1 MLYTIILLAL
11 LFAFF
16 NGLKDSATIVAS
28 VISSRA
34 MRPRRAL
41 LWVGLGEFI
50 GPLIF
55 GTAVAKTVGADLL
68 TTEALTTEIILASLA
83 GAFVWNLFTTLA
95 GLPASSSHALV
106 GGLVGG
112 ALVGKGLAVVKMAG
126 LLKVLLALF
135 LSPVLGL
142 LGGFLVTR
150 LLFALFAN
158 FPPRINQWFRVGQWP
173 AAFTVAM
180 SHGTN
185 DSQKAM
191 GIIVMALITEGR
203 LQHFVVPTWVQVAAA
218 GAIALG
224 ASIGGWQLIRTMGG
238 RLFRIRPIHAFSAQ
252 LSGAAVIL
260 GAALVGGPVSTTQV
274 MSSTIMGAG
283 AAERINKVR
292 WMVVQDILLAW
303 IFTIPAAGI
312 MAALFHLAFQ
322 WVGWV

>member
-1 MLYTIILLAL
+1 
-11 LFAFF
+11 
-16 NGLKDSATIVAS
+16 
-28 VISSRA
+28 

-50 GPLIF
+50 GPLLF

-68 TTEALTTEIILASLA
+68 TVQALSTEIILASLA

-112 ALVGKGLAVVKMAG
+112 ALAAKGMAAIKMAG

-135 LSPVLGL
+135 ISPLLGFV
-142 LGGFLVTR
+142 GGFLLTR

-158 FPPRINQWFRVGQWP
+158 FPPRINQWFRIGQWP
-173 AAFTVAM
+173 TAFTVAM
-180 SHGTN
+180 SHGSN
-185 DSQKAM
+185 DAQKAM
-191 GIIVMALITEGR
+191 GIIVMALLTEGR
-203 LQHFVVPTWVQVAAA
+203 LQHFGVPLWVRLAAA

-252 LSGAAVIL
+252 TSGAAVIL

-303 IFTIPAAGI
+303 VFTIPAAGL

-322 WVGWV
+322 LLGWA